1 MSKTVLAELV
11 TKMTVESSQF
21 KRELERTTAK
31 TTKFSTSQ
39 KQAANESNRLASSQR
54 RTTASTG
61 AMSAAFTRAANS
73 AATLTGPMGGI
84 SSRLSTVATGMATVG
99 IAGVALGAGIGA
111 LAFGVIAS
119 VSAFSTLEQGLLRT
133 EALFKSTGGAS
144 GKTTEELEE
153 LTRSVALST
162 LASVEGVRQ
171 AVNVLQ
177 TFKSI
182 QGVTFERTIKLS
194 QDLAAVMGSDIK
206 SSALQLGKALEDPIT
221 GLTALKRSGVSFSE
235 SQKEVIKSLVETG
248 QVAAAQTMIL
258 NTLEAQ
264 VGGAGSAEAGGL
276 AGATDTLSQRWQ
288 ELLEGFG
295 ETSGIGDAV
304 TYTLNKI
311 SGGIDKYNKAIG
323 YGLSNT
329 EKLTSLYK
337 EQAEVREIIDSNGIV
352 GGILEIKLAA
362 ITAEIKA
369 IDDLNTAEAKIFKLG
384 ALARKKD
391 ADELAASLLAKNNA
405 TGLKTLSLL
414 ESQMADENQL
424 VYLQLEKRLAAIQG
438 LVLSEEEIRKRGF
451 DNINDLQDYNIG
463 LVNEQAQ
470 AEFEAITEKN
480 NKIIQAEKDKNLAIK
495 ALSSKAFTS
504 LQNDLAAE
512 NNPAELA
519 RQQMQARL
527 EIIREYYG
535 LENAEAAKA
544 TQAGIAAVEIY
555 KQSITEK
562 NNKIIQAEKDKNL
575 AIKALS
581 SKAFTSLQN
590 DLAAEN
596 NPAELARQ
604 QMQARLDVIREY
616 YGLESAEAA
625 KATQAGVA
633 AVESYK
639 QAISSNDLLGTLS
652 DSLSGLQDQISGT
665 LGQMAL
671 GMTDGEEAAKALG
684 RTIVTQLTGSM
695 INYGIEQVIAYAT
708 GTAAATAAEAAK
720 TLAVTGGIAAQTV
733 AATGATAVLTGAG
746 VASGASIAVAMAPA
760 AAATSIATAGA
771 APAVAAPIALGT
783 IGAIIAAIVGSVAIA
798 GAREKGGPVSGGK
811 TYLVGEKGPELF
823 TPGATGQITSNDKM
837 NKFSGNSQPIQAKM
851 NITINGNA
859 NDDVIAQ
866 LDRQRKRFG
875 RMVQQVINT
884 PY

>member
-39 KQAANESNRLASSQR
+39 KQAANESKRLASSQR

-61 AMSAAFTRAANS
+61 AMSGAFSRAANS

-288 ELLEGFG
+288 ELLERFG

-304 TYTLNKI
+304 TYTLNRI
-311 SGGIDKYNKAIG
+311 SAGMNIANEAALGAQ
-323 YGLSNT
+323 SNT
-329 EKLTSLYK
+329 EKLSSLFK
-337 EQAEVREIIDSNGIV
+337 EFGVIQGRIDSGKKVSQVAKDRLNQ
-352 GGILEIKLAA
+352 IK
-362 ITAEIKA
+362 AEIKA
-369 IDDLNTAEAKIFKLG
+369 INDKTIAESEIFKTG

-451 DNINDLQDYNIG
+451 DNIKDLQDYNIG

-504 LQNDLAAE
+504 LQNDLAVE

-544 TQAGIAAVEIY
+544 TQAGI
-555 KQSITEK
+555 
-562 NNKIIQAEKDKNL
+562 
-575 AIKALS
+575 
-581 SKAFTSLQN
+581 
-590 DLAAEN
+590 
-596 NPAELARQ
+596 
-604 QMQARLDVIREY
+604 
-616 YGLESAEAA
+616 
-625 KATQAGVA
+625 A

-671 GMTDGEEAAKALG
+671 GMTDSEEAAKALG

-837 NKFSGNSQPIQAKM
+837 NKFSGNSQPIQANM